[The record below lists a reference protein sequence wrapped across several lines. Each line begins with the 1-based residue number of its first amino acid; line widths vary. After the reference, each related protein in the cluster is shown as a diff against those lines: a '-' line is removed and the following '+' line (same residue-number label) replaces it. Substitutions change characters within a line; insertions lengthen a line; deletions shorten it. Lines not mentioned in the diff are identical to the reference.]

1 MILSIIYYLGSILA
15 YRRMR
20 RAWLNEFKDHN
31 PWARVF
37 VSFLAA
43 IISWIGFIMAVV
55 IDPEPPSIKP
65 PKWL

>member
-1 MILSIIYYLGSILA
+1 MIGPIIYFIGSILA

-20 RAWLNEFKDHN
+20 RAWLNEFEDQN
-31 PWARVF
+31 PWTRVF

-43 IISWIGFIMAVV
+43 IISWIGFIMAV
-55 IDPEPPSIKP
+55 IMDPEPCSIKP

>member
-1 MILSIIYYLGSILA
+1 MIGLIIYLTGFIMA

-43 IISWIGFIMAVV
+43 TISWIGFIMAVV
-55 IDPEPPSIKP
+55 IDPESPSIKP